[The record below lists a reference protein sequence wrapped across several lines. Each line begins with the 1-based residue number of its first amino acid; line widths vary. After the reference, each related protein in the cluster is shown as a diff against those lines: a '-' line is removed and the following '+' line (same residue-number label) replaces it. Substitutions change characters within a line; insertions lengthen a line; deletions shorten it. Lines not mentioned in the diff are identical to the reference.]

1 MDKKTLHVVYGPS
14 FGGSVRYGLWKLK
27 GISEEIVYPNFN
39 FSFGYI
45 PKNFSDRELCYAL
58 LAAHG
63 RIELFDNLK
72 AFINKDF
79 SLYDR
84 VIVWHGWSSAD
95 LFLLYLMSVI
105 VENNL
110 YHVDIMDSKGFMEKH
125 LSTYPSILYPDV
137 GYVSAY
143 DVYEYDMVSLAKP
156 ISDEEKNGYI
166 EEWYKWAYSNT
177 IYRLSDTQDGIIKAY
192 PADFMDDSIIKT
204 AQKKL
209 RFLNLIDLVLDKFNH
224 LFIPCSVIYYRILEL
239 VQEGKIKI
247 NVSLA

>member
-1 MDKKTLHVVYGPS
+1 MDKKTIHVVYGQS
-14 FGGSVRYGLWKLK
+14 IGTMVRHGLGLK
-27 GISEEIVYPNFN
+27 GITEEIVNPNFL
-39 FSFGYI
+39 FSYGYI
-45 PKNFSDRELCYAL
+45 PKDFSDKELCFAL
-58 LAAHG
+58 ASHG

-72 AFINKDF
+72 AFINKDY

-177 IYRLSDTQDGIIKAY
+177 IYRFSDTHDGIIKAY
-192 PADFMDDSIIKT
+192 PADFMD
-204 AQKKL
+204 AA
-209 RFLNLIDLVLDKFNH
+209 
-224 LFIPCSVIYYRILEL
+224 ILEVANKASKIAHVAGYVMFKFDHL
-239 VQEGKIKI
+239 SIPDIIIFERINELGREGKL
-247 NVSLA
+247 NFRVSLT